1 MPTHMKVPLFYKP
14 KDVFGFDIGHSTIKV
29 VQLAHSH
36 TGNATVVGYG
46 YNTFDEHAI
55 VDGVV
60 KDHKILAE
68 SAYAL
73 LTQLL
78 VGTVTTDRVAISIP
92 ASRCFTRV
100 LTLPPLTGSSL
111 EDAVRIEAEQYIPI
125 PLDQLYIDYEVTK
138 EPPVKKKNDEEG
150 SVEVVMVA
158 APQSVIDSYLTLL
171 EVLNLEAALVETSLM
186 ANARTSGR
194 VHQANKPLLLIDFGS
209 RSSDINIFDGAFR
222 VAGTIDGGGDSITE
236 AIAKAFNV
244 TSRQAYILKT
254 RNGLKPGPHQAAIQK
269 AVSPLLDIVMRETQK
284 ILRFYRDRED
294 RRADIESVVISGGG
308 ANLPGLAEY
317 LSEKTKLQV
326 VVDNPWES
334 ISFGKLQQP
343 HALEST
349 IYTTAVGLAYA
360 SMEKPL

>member
-1 MPTHMKVPLFYKP
+1 VNASLFYKP
-14 KDVFGFDIGHSTIKV
+14 KEVFGFDIGHSTIKV
-29 VQLAHSH
+29 VQLSRSRSG
-36 TGNATVVGYG
+36 TPTVVGYG

-55 VDGVV
+55 EEGIV
-60 KDHKILAE
+60 KNPKVLAE

-78 VGTVTTDRVAISIP
+78 VGTVTTNRVALSIP

-100 LTLPPLTGSSL
+100 LTLPPLTGLSL
-111 EDAVRIEAEQYIPI
+111 ETAVRVEAEQYIPI

-138 EPPVKKKNDEEG
+138 ELLPKDKGDE
-150 SVEVVMVA
+150 STIEVVMVA
-158 APQSVIDSYLTLL
+158 APQAVVDSYLMLL
-171 EVLNLEAALVETSLM
+171 DVLNLEAALVESSLM

-194 VHQANKPLLLIDFGS
+194 VHQASKPLLLIDFGS

-222 VAGTIDGGGDSITE
+222 VAGTIDGGGDSITD
-236 AIAKAFNV
+236 AIARSFNV

-254 RNGLKPGPHQAAIQK
+254 RNGLKPGPHQLAIQK
-269 AVSPLLDIVMRETQK
+269 AISPLLDTVMRETQK
-284 ILRFYRDRED
+284 ILRFYKDRENK
-294 RRADIESVVISGGG
+294 RADIEAIVISGGG

-334 ISFGKLQQP
+334 ISFGNLQQP

-360 SMEKPL
+360 SVEKPL

>member
-1 MPTHMKVPLFYKP
+1 MNVPLFYKP
-14 KDVFGFDIGHSTIKV
+14 KEVFGFDIGHSTIKA
-29 VQLAHSH
+29 VQLTSGRNGA
-36 TGNATVVGYG
+36 ATVVGYG
-46 YNTFDEHAI
+46 YNTFDEHA
-55 VDGVV
+55 VEDGVI
-60 KDHKILAE
+60 KSPKTLAE

-78 VGTVTTDRVAISIP
+78 VGTITTNRVALSIP

-100 LTLPPLTGSSL
+100 LSLPSLKGSSL
-111 EDAVRIEAEQYIPI
+111 EDAVRVEAEQYIPI

-138 EPPVKKKNDEEG
+138 EIPTKDGEDG
-150 SVEVVMVA
+150 SIEVVMVA
-158 APQSVIDSYLTLL
+158 APQAVVDSYLTLL
-171 EVLNLEAALVETSLM
+171 DVLSLEAALVETSLM

-194 VHQANKPLLLIDFGS
+194 VHQASKPLLLIDFGS
-209 RSSDINIFDGAFR
+209 RSSDINIYDGAFR

-254 RNGLKPGPHQAAIQK
+254 RNGLKAGPHQAAIQK
-269 AVSPLLDIVMRETQK
+269 AISPLLDTVIRETQK
-284 ILRFYRDRED
+284 ILRFYKDREN
-294 RRADIESVVISGGG
+294 RATDIEAIVISGGG
-308 ANLPGLAEY
+308 ANLPGLAAY
-317 LSEKTKLQV
+317 LSEKTKLHV

-334 ISFGKLQQP
+334 ISFERLQQP

-360 SMEKPL
+360 SVEKPL